1 MKYLSSAVDFAIKN
15 WMLIIP
21 VFVLLAISGLIQGA
35 GDAVMFLP
43 WINDPE
49 LLKLRDRLQ
58 IC

>member
-1 MKYLSSAVDFAIKN
+1 MINTKKNVMSKDYGCLLIAI
-15 WMLIIP
+15 L
-21 VFVLLAISGLIQGA
+21 
-35 GDAVMFLP
+35 MFLP